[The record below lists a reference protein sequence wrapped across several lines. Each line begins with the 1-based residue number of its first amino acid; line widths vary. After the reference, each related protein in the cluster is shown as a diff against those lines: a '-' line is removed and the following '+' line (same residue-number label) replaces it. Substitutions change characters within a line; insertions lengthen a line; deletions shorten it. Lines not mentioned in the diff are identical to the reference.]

1 MRALKRITYR
11 QTTPK
16 KRANHTDTRKNYYN
30 YKMLTTTAKTAQA
43 KQQAVVNKE
52 EAKKDINFYSIELPD
67 LINSNDLFELDS
79 GQE

>member
-1 MRALKRITYR
+1 
-11 QTTPK
+11 
-16 KRANHTDTRKNYYN
+16 
-30 YKMLTTTAKTAQA
+30 MLTTTAKTAQT

-67 LINSNDLFELDS
+67 LINSNDLFEFDS